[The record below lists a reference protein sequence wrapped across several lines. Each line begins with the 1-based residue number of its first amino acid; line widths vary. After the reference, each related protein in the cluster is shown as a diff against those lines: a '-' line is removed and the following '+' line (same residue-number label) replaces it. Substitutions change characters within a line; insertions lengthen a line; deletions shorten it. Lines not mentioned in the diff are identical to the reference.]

1 MATVQEH
8 LQTARDNYAQQL
20 AELSDPAKRRP
31 SYTIAG
37 RSVQWQQYQ
46 EFLLKQI
53 KELDK
58 SIAEESGGA
67 GDLTFTAIG

>member
-1 MATVQEH
+1 MSVQTS
-8 LQTARDNYAQQL
+8 LQTARTNYATQL
-20 AELSDPAKRRP
+20 EELSDPTKRRP

-46 EFLLKQI
+46 EFLLNQI
-53 KELDK
+53 RELDAL
-58 SIAEESGGA
+58 IAQESGGA